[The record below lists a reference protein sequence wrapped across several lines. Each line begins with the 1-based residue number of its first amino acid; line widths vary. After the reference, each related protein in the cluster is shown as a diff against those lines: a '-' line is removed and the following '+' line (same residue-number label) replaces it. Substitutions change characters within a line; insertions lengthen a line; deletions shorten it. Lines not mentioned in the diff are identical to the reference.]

1 MKKYFLFC
9 LMNIAILN
17 ANQELIDKQEEVIA
31 LQQKIEARKQMV
43 LQAWQD
49 YENFYNKIITKI
61 VSEIGENNEEQYKE
75 ELDDLMEELWLLFKK
90 GELENINIKHLSE
103 AQSKKL
109 IYLFFKVGILNSSL
123 EDLEANWLKKA
134 QELIKLKNTFI

>member
-9 LMNIAILN
+9 LMNIAIIN

-31 LQQKIEARKQMV
+31 LQQKIEQRKQMV

-49 YENFYNKIITKI
+49 YEEFYNKIITKI
-61 VSEIGENNEEQYKE
+61 VSEIGEKNEEEYKE

-90 GELENINIKHLSE
+90 GEFENICIKNLDA
-103 AQSKKL
+103 AQSKNL

-123 EDLEANWLKKA
+123 EDLEINWLKKA
-134 QELIKLKNTFI
+134 QELIKLKNS